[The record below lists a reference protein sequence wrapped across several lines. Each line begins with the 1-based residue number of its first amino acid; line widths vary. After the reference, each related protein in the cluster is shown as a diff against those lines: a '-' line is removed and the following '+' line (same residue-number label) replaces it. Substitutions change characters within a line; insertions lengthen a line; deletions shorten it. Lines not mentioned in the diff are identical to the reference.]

1 MHPLINSASKVLI
14 LLVGWLLLSGSIV
27 GLISVSA
34 GASIVDCLI
43 LFIPLYFLC
52 LIFMLP
58 NYYVCRGL
66 PLRQT
71 PWVTLLSS
79 HALTLIVIV
88 AMWVLAGRAY
98 ALFLDSGL
106 EPARWY
112 SLFEQSLT
120 INLAIVVLQFEI
132 VVLIHYLFFA
142 MEKTRDLEKAALQQ
156 KLLISQAELQ
166 TLKATVHP
174 HFLFNSL
181 NTLSNIALSAPEQ
194 AHRFCLLIAEFLRY
208 SVAYSKKSSATLS
221 EELEHIQNYLGIE
234 RERFGD
240 RLQTEFNIE
249 EDAREL
255 VVPPLILF
263 PVVENAIK
271 HGIDSCIE
279 GGLVSIST
287 RQNAGML
294 IIEVTNPVDE
304 LGRKLKG
311 TGHGLASVQQR
322 LKNSFGETALLK
334 TTRQAGQFTAQ
345 IYLPVDQ
352 PGELNSENLPEQ
364 AIDNSPALSTKSE
377 HVRKPQS

>member
-1 MHPLINSASKVLI
+1 MHPFFNSTSKVLI
-14 LLVGWLLLSGSIV
+14 LLAGWLLLSGGIG

-34 GASIVDCLI
+34 GASIADCLI
-43 LFIPLYFLC
+43 LFVPLYFLC
-52 LIFMLP
+52 LIFILP

-71 PWVTLLSS
+71 NWVTLLSS
-79 HALTLIVIV
+79 QALTLIVV
-88 AMWVLAGRAY
+88 VSMWVIAGRAY
-98 ALFLDSGL
+98 AALLDSDL
-106 EPARWY
+106 EVARWY
-112 SLFEQSLT
+112 PLFEQSFT

-249 EDAREL
+249 EGTREQL
-255 VVPPLILF
+255 VPPLILF

-271 HGIDSCIE
+271 HGVDSCIE
-279 GGLVSIST
+279 GGLVSVAT

-294 IIEVTNPVDE
+294 IIEITNPVDE

-322 LKNSFGETALLK
+322 LKNSYGETALLK
-334 TTRQAGQFTAQ
+334 TSRQEGQFTAQ

-352 PGELNSENLPEQ
+352 PGALNSEHLPEN
-364 AIDNSPALSTKSE
+364 AIDSSPALSTNLK
-377 HVRKPQS
+377 

>member
-1 MHPLINSASKVLI
+1 M
-14 LLVGWLLLSGSIV
+14 
-27 GLISVSA
+27 
-34 GASIVDCLI
+34 
-43 LFIPLYFLC
+43 
-52 LIFMLP
+52 
-58 NYYVCRGL
+58 
-66 PLRQT
+66 
-71 PWVTLLSS
+71 
-79 HALTLIVIV
+79 LIVVV
-88 AMWVLAGRAY
+88 AMWVFAGQVY
-98 ALFLDSGL
+98 VTFLDNGQ
-106 EPARWY
+106 EPGHWDL
-112 SLFEQSLT
+112 LFEQSLT
-120 INLAIVVLQFEI
+120 INLAVVVLQFEI
-132 VVLIHYLFFA
+132 IVLIHYLFFA

-208 SVAYSKKSSATLS
+208 SVAYSKKNSATLS

-240 RLQTEFNIE
+240 RLQTQFNIE
-249 EDAREL
+249 EEAREL

-279 GGLVSIST
+279 GGLLSISA
-287 RQNAGML
+287 RLNAGML

-311 TGHGLASVQQR
+311 TGHGLASVEQR
-322 LKNSFGETALLK
+322 LKNRYGEEALLK
-334 TTRQAGQFTAQ
+334 STRQAGQFTAQ

-352 PGELNSENLPEQ
+352 SSELNSEQLAQQTVDSSPVLPTGL
-364 AIDNSPALSTKSE
+364 ASE
-377 HVRKPQS
+377 RKPQS